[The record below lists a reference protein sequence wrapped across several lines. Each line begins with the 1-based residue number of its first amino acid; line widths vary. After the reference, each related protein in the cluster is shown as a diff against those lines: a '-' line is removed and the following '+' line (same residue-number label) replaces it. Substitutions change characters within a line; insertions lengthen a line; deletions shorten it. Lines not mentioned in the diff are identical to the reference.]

1 MSLIKSKYI
10 AIFLG
15 FLSIVTIL
23 LNNVYGAELPAFAD
37 VTSTYKTA
45 ESSIVNEKVLSTV
58 APVFSF
64 QSASQILMEVSTG
77 EILYANGENERLLPA
92 SVTKVMTLL
101 LTMEAID
108 EGRLNYTD
116 KITCTSNAAGM
127 GGSQIWF
134 KEGEQLTV
142 EEALKC
148 ICIVSA
154 NDVSVAM
161 AEHLAGSEENFVNLM
176 NEKAKALGMVNT
188 HFMNAHGIDEE
199 NHYSTAKDIA
209 IMSRELV
216 QKHPDILKYTSIWT
230 DSIRNG
236 SFNLS
241 NTNKLLTS
249 YEGALGLKT
258 GSTSKALYNL
268 SALAKREGMM
278 LIAVVMKAPT
288 SKIRQEEV
296 SQLLNYGFSNYQIK
310 QLANKG
316 DVRGKINI
324 NKNITEEVNAI
335 VKDNVSILNKKGAD
349 IQYTENVILHENIRV
364 PIKKGDSIGKVELLD
379 KEGKCIKEVE
389 LVSDKDVNKSNLWEY
404 MTRFMREF
412 GMTNSK
418 TK

>member
-1 MSLIKSKYI
+1 MSMLKSKYI
-10 AIFLG
+10 AIFLV
-15 FLSIVTIL
+15 FLSIITIL
-23 LNNVYGAELPAFAD
+23 LHNVYGIELPTFAD

-45 ESSIVNEKVLSTV
+45 ESSIVNENAVATT

-77 EILYANGENERLLPA
+77 EILYANKENEKLLPA

-108 EGRLNYTD
+108 EGRLNYSD
-116 KITCTSNAAGM
+116 KITCTSNASSM

-161 AEHLAGSEENFVNLM
+161 AEHIAGSEENFVNLM
-176 NEKAKALGMVNT
+176 NEKAKVLGMVNT

-209 IMSRELV
+209 IMSRELI

-258 GSTSKALYNL
+258 GSTSQALYNL
-268 SALAKREGMM
+268 SALAKRDSMM

-316 DVRGKINI
+316 DIKGKVSI
-324 NKNITEEVNAI
+324 NKNITEEVNVI
-335 VKDNVSILNKKGAD
+335 VKDNINILNKKGAD
-349 IQYTENVILHENIRV
+349 VQYTENVILDESRMV
-364 PIKKGDSIGKVELLD
+364 PIKKGESLGKVEFLN

-389 LVSDKDVNKSNLWEY
+389 LVSDKDINKSSFWEY

-412 GMTNSK
+412 GLVNNQI
-418 TK
+418 

>member
-1 MSLIKSKYI
+1 MVLLKSKYI
-10 AIFLG
+10 AIIYVFLT
-15 FLSIVTIL
+15 IVAAL
-23 LNNVYGAELPAFAD
+23 LNNVYGNELPAFAD
-37 VTSTYKTA
+37 VTATYKTA
-45 ESSIVNEKVLSTV
+45 ESSIVQEKALATI
-58 APVFSF
+58 APVFNF
-64 QSASQILMEVSTG
+64 QSESQILMELSTG
-77 EILYANGENERLLPA
+77 EILYTNCENEKLLPA

-108 EGRLNYTD
+108 DGRLNYTD

-127 GGSQIWF
+127 GGSQVWF

-142 EEALKC
+142 DEALKC

-161 AEHLAGSEENFVNLM
+161 AEHIAGSEENFVNMM
-176 NEKAKALGMVNT
+176 NEKAKTLGMVNT

-199 NHYSTAKDIA
+199 NHYTTAKDIA

-216 QKHPDILKYTSIWT
+216 LRHPDILKYTSIWT
-230 DSIRNG
+230 DTIRNG

-258 GSTSKALYNL
+258 GSTSQALYNL
-268 SALAKREGMM
+268 SALAKRDGMM

-310 QLANKG
+310 QLVSKG
-316 DVRGKINI
+316 DIKGKVGV
-324 NKNITEEVNAI
+324 NKNITEAVNAI
-335 VKDNVSILNKKGAD
+335 VKENISILNKKGANVE
-349 IQYTENVILHENIRV
+349 YTENIILDENIKV
-364 PIKKGDSIGKVELLD
+364 PIKKGDSLGKVEFLD

-389 LVSDKDVNKSNLWEY
+389 LVSDKDVNKSSFWEY
-404 MTRFMREF
+404 ITRFMREY
-412 GMTNSK
+412 GMTNI
-418 TK
+418 

>member
-1 MSLIKSKYI
+1 MVFVKKRWIGIIGVFLITMSCLIS
-10 AIFLG
+10 
-15 FLSIVTIL
+15 
-23 LNNVYGAELPAFAD
+23 NVYAALPAFAD
-37 VTSTYKTA
+37 VKATYKTA
-45 ESSIVNEKVLSTV
+45 ESSVVDEKALATV
-58 APVFSF
+58 APAFNF
-64 QSASQILMEVSTG
+64 QSTSQILMEVSTG
-77 EILYANGENERLLPA
+77 EVLYANAENETLLPA

-108 EGRLNYTD
+108 SGKLNYTD
-116 KITCTSNAAGM
+116 KITCSSNASGM

-142 EEALKC
+142 DEALKC

-161 AEHLAGSEENFVNLM
+161 AEHLAGSEENFVNMM
-176 NEKAKALGMVNT
+176 NEKAKVLGMVNT

-199 NHYSTAKDIA
+199 NHYTTAKDIA

-216 QKHPDILKYTSIWT
+216 LKHPDILKYTSIWT

-236 SFNLS
+236 TFNLS

-268 SALAKREGMM
+268 SALAKRDGMM

-296 SQLLNYGFSNYQIK
+296 GQLLNYGFSNYQIH
-310 QLANKG
+310 QLAKRG
-316 DVRGKINI
+316 DIKESINV
-324 NKNITEEVNAI
+324 NKNITEMVNACI
-335 VKDNVSILNKKGAD
+335 KEDISMLVKKGTNLEC
-349 IQYTENVILHENIRV
+349 TENIVLNETITV
-364 PIKKGDSIGKVELLD
+364 PIKKGDVIGKIEYING
-379 KEGKCIKEVE
+379 EGKCIKQVD

-404 MTRFMREF
+404 ITKFMREYS
-412 GMTNSK
+412 MVNMNE
-418 TK
+418 

>member
-1 MSLIKSKYI
+1 MSMLKSKYI
-10 AIFLG
+10 AIFLV
-15 FLSIVTIL
+15 FLSIITIL
-23 LNNVYGAELPAFAD
+23 LHNVYGIELPTFAD

-45 ESSIVNEKVLSTV
+45 ESSIVNEKAVATT

-64 QSASQILMEVSTG
+64 QSASQIIMEVSSG
-77 EILYANGENERLLPA
+77 EILYANKENEKLLPA

-108 EGRLNYTD
+108 EGRLNYSD
-116 KITCTSNAAGM
+116 KITCTSNASSM

-161 AEHLAGSEENFVNLM
+161 AEHIAGSEENFVNLM
-176 NEKAKALGMVNT
+176 NEKAKVLGMVNT
-188 HFMNAHGIDEE
+188 HFMNAHGLDEE
-199 NHYSTAKDIA
+199 SHYSTAKDIA

-258 GSTSKALYNL
+258 GSTSQALYNL
-268 SALAKREGMM
+268 SALAKRDGMM

-310 QLANKG
+310 KLASKG
-316 DVRGKINI
+316 DIKGKVSV
-324 NKNITEEVNAI
+324 NKNITEEIKAI
-335 VKDNVSILNKKGAD
+335 VKDSVSILIKKGAD
-349 IQYTENVILHENIRV
+349 MQYTANVILHENIMV
-364 PIKKGDSIGKVELLD
+364 PIKKGDSLGKVEFLN

-389 LVSDKDVNKSNLWEY
+389 LVSDKDINKSSFWEY

-412 GMTNSK
+412 GLVNNQI
-418 TK
+418 

>member
-1 MSLIKSKYI
+1 MSMLKSKYI
-10 AIFLG
+10 AIFLV
-15 FLSIVTIL
+15 FLSIITIL
-23 LNNVYGAELPAFAD
+23 LHNVYGIELPTFAD

-45 ESSIVNEKVLSTV
+45 ESSIVNEKAVATT

-77 EILYANGENERLLPA
+77 EILYANKENEKLLPA

-108 EGRLNYTD
+108 EGRLNYSD
-116 KITCTSNAAGM
+116 KITCTSNASSM

-161 AEHLAGSEENFVNLM
+161 AEHIAGSEENFVNLM
-176 NEKAKALGMVNT
+176 NEKAKVLGMVNT

-209 IMSRELV
+209 IMSRELI

-258 GSTSKALYNL
+258 GSTSQALYNL
-268 SALAKREGMM
+268 SALAKRDSMM

-316 DVRGKINI
+316 DIKGKVSI
-324 NKNITEEVNAI
+324 NKNITEEVNVI
-335 VKDNVSILNKKGAD
+335 VKDNINILNKKGAD
-349 IQYTENVILHENIRV
+349 VQYTENVILDESRMV
-364 PIKKGDSIGKVELLD
+364 PIKKGDSLGKVEFLN

-389 LVSDKDVNKSNLWEY
+389 LVSDKDINKSSFWEY

-412 GMTNSK
+412 GLVNNQI
-418 TK
+418 

>member
-1 MSLIKSKYI
+1 MSMLKSKYI
-10 AIFLG
+10 AIFLV
-15 FLSIVTIL
+15 FLSIITIL
-23 LNNVYGAELPAFAD
+23 LHNVYGIELPTFAD

-45 ESSIVNEKVLSTV
+45 ESSIVNEKAVATT

-77 EILYANGENERLLPA
+77 EILYANKENEKLLPA

-108 EGRLNYTD
+108 EGRLNYSD
-116 KITCTSNAAGM
+116 KITCTSNASSM

-161 AEHLAGSEENFVNLM
+161 AEHIAGSEENFVNLM
-176 NEKAKALGMVNT
+176 NEKAKVLGMVNT

-209 IMSRELV
+209 IMSRELI

-258 GSTSKALYNL
+258 GSTSQALYNL
-268 SALAKREGMM
+268 SALAKRDSMM

-316 DVRGKINI
+316 DIKGKVSI
-324 NKNITEEVNAI
+324 NKNITEEVNVI
-335 VKDNVSILNKKGAD
+335 VKDNINMLNKKGAD
-349 IQYTENVILHENIRV
+349 VQYTENVILDESRMV
-364 PIKKGDSIGKVELLD
+364 PIKKGDSLGKVEFLN

-389 LVSDKDVNKSNLWEY
+389 LVSDKDINKSSFWEY

-412 GMTNSK
+412 GLVNNQI
-418 TK
+418 